1 MAGISGKPSPY
12 NGYYEHIFPG
22 PVQTAAR
29 SGSVNLVFMEI
40 DAASGGIRQHGI
52 DICGNQCS
60 QQSIFNC
67 NYIHLDI
74 EGVKV
79 MKVNL
84 VFNGMPV
91 GAISFTS
98 LPSVMLYLEENG
110 YRSKWDS
117 GSRTLEVEQFLFDKK
132 VLLQV
137 NTEDDQLA
145 GDLGRQLKA
154 FLKHMG
160 IKTETVKEVEG
171 GDKLDGDLLIRLVL
185 STEAQVKTN
194 TVSISTTSG
203 FDRRILK
210 DKIIPLFKQQDHK
223 CKHLHDAVK
232 TSIPT
237 ANFKMEFADYD
248 HEDLSL
254 KLAMAAYHLLGKD
267 LQKLNLFD
275 LYWDL
280 QGGTAKKAAR
290 ERNNVKREEGKTAG
304 QSVVEAVVERAEEEK
319 QAQCDL
325 FFDYSV
331 TAGRKTEKYT
341 VFSSIHLRNIGERAL
356 HNPVLCLKV
365 EPVDSVDIGGQI
377 LPPGMS
383 ELFAVQGEAGAQGW
397 EYIGEEWLEKA
408 YTTGEYWIK
417 PIQDLTIHPSESVLL
432 EGVQFS
438 FEPPEQAGEISI
450 AGFVYFQDQNLQFK
464 SLNTIVFSF

>member
-1 MAGISGKPSPY
+1 
-12 NGYYEHIFPG
+12 
-22 PVQTAAR
+22 
-29 SGSVNLVFMEI
+29 
-40 DAASGGIRQHGI
+40 
-52 DICGNQCS
+52 
-60 QQSIFNC
+60 
-67 NYIHLDI
+67 
-74 EGVKV
+74 

-91 GAISFTS
+91 GVISFTS
-98 LPSVMLYLEENG
+98 LPSIMIYLEENG
-110 YRSKWDS
+110 YRTKWDS
-117 GSRTLEVEQFLFDKK
+117 GSRKLEVEQFLFNKK

-137 NTEDDQLA
+137 NAEEEPLA
-145 GDLGRQLKA
+145 ADLERQLKA
-154 FLKHMG
+154 FLNHMG
-160 IKTETVKEVEG
+160 VKAETLTTEDG
-171 GDKLDGDLLIRLVL
+171 GGKQEGDLLIRLVL
-185 STEAQVKTN
+185 STEAAGEN
-194 TVSISTTSG
+194 NVSISTTSG
-203 FDRRILK
+203 VDRRILK
-210 DKIIPLFKQQDHK
+210 DKIIPLFQCQDYK

-232 TSIPT
+232 TSVPT
-237 ANFKMEFADYD
+237 VNFKMELADYD

-280 QGGTAKKAAR
+280 QGGTAKKASR
-290 ERNNVKREEGKTAG
+290 ERNNVKREEEKTAG
-304 QSVVEAVVERAEEEK
+304 LSVVEPVVERVEEEK
-319 QAQCDL
+319 EAQCDL

-341 VFSSIHLRNIGERAL
+341 IFSSIHLRNIGERAL

-397 EYIGEEWLEKA
+397 EYVGEEWLEKA

-417 PIQDLTIHPSESVLL
+417 PIQDLTIPASESILL

-438 FEPPEQAGEISI
+438 FQPPEQAGKISI
-450 AGFVYFQDQNLQFK
+450 AGFVFFQDQNLQFK